1 MTDFKN
7 ENTENGGPIHATETT
22 YNTESDPRLMEDV
35 GPIKTSEV
43 CFNKDPVDIQMKG
56 DVGLYKEPDAVLHV
70 VETNNPLFANM
81 TELLEI
87 RGTPVLEN
95 SFHVLGATIFINDYG
110 ALDYKIEG
118 DATEAVHE
126 FFKHACTLKNQEVAD
141 LKDKYHNLAISS
153 GRRILELEEGLM
165 DSTPLNET
173 PTETDIMR
181 HVSKSL
187 GVDYEQLTKDFNNTS
202 YSSFRSVILEH
213 QKRITELE
221 EGLMDCA
228 AAITSKEACEIA
240 DKLLGE
246 KS

>member
-7 ENTENGGPIHATETT
+7 ENTEDGGPIHATETT

-35 GPIKTSEV
+35 G
-43 CFNKDPVDIQMKG
+43 F
-56 DVGLYKEPDAVLHV
+56 EPDAVLHIA
-70 VETNNPLFANM
+70 ETNHPLFANM
-81 TELLEI
+81 TELVGLQI
-87 RGTPVLEN
+87 SGASIVSN
-95 SFHVLGATIFINDYG
+95 SFHVLGATIFVNDDG

-118 DATEAVHE
+118 DATEAIHE
-126 FFKHACTLKNQEVAD
+126 FFKHACTLKNQELAD
-141 LKDKYHNLAISS
+141 LKK
-153 GRRILELEEGLM
+153 RITDLEDGLM

-213 QKRITELE
+213 QKRIKDLMIGLE
-221 EGLMDCA
+221 DCA
-228 AAITSKEACEIA
+228 KALTSSESRTIA